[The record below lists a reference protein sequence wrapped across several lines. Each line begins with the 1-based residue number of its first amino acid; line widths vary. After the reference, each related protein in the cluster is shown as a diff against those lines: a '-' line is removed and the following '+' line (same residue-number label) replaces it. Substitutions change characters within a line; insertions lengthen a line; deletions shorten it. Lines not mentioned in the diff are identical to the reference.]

1 MHLEH
6 QLIALFPGQN
16 SVKNLMK
23 SEGEIVFGEMGQV
36 GTLIQSQGEIF
47 MMLLKQTQELED
59 INHGNNV
66 GAGLTQG
73 WVGGLW

>member
-23 SEGEIVFGEMGQV
+23 SEGEIVFGEMG
-36 GTLIQSQGEIF
+36 
-47 MMLLKQTQELED
+47 
-59 INHGNNV
+59 
-66 GAGLTQG
+66 
-73 WVGGLW
+73 